1 MRSVRND
8 IGGLGNLLFKE
19 AFIWGQMRDGK
30 IPDVYIQSPKYW
42 EKYKDEI
49 RMRFG
54 ANIGNNPRV
63 ALHIRRGDYLKASQ
77 FHVNLWETDYYKNAV
92 SKVYSMFDVQTK
104 DSMTDESPKFLVFC
118 KDNQNDEQDKDDH
131 DWCLKNIPS
140 LGIDFEIYNHTTEV
154 EDLNAMASCEVIIMA
169 NSSFS
174 WWAAFLGNPNK
185 VICPKAWFTDNVPRT
200 DLLDEWIKI

>member
-1 MRSVRND
+1 MRTVRND

-30 IPDVYIQSPKYW
+30 ISDVYVQSPKYW

-54 ANIGNNPRV
+54 ANIGSNPRV

-77 FHVNLWETDYYKNAV
+77 FHVNLWETNYYKEAVKHFPNA
-92 SKVYSMFDVQTK
+92 T
-104 DSMTDESPKFLVFC
+104 FLVFC
-118 KDNQNDEQDKDDH
+118 KDNQNDDQDQDDNE
-131 DWCLKNIPS
+131 WCRNNLLS
-140 LGIDFEIYNHTTEV
+140 LGIDFEMHNHTTEV
-154 EDLNAMASCEVIIMA
+154 EDLNAMASCDGIIMA
-169 NSSFS
+169 NSSFA

-185 VICPKAWFTDNVPRT
+185 VVCPKKWFTDNIQRT
-200 DLLDEWIKI
+200 DLLDEWIQI